1 MRFKIVMIGLVI
13 SLFSCSSPKEEA
25 VEFDRKG
32 FEKVTLDHADNFSLE
47 RKGNEWLIH
56 VNKPYQQAE
65 QGFTYLI
72 TDKRVKIKPQDSIDE
87 VVRKPVDSL
96 ICTSTTH
103 IPSLKNLS
111 VLNRLVGFPGTDM
124 ISTPEA
130 RKRVNSKE
138 IMELGNNGQ
147 LNTERV
153 ISLQPDV
160 VVGFAVSSTN
170 ATLDKISSFGIPVVY
185 NSDWLE
191 KHPLGKA
198 EWVKFFGALTGK
210 FEASVEFYNEIREE
224 YDRLKELAQKADE
237 PPKVIAGAMLNE
249 QWYLPYGNSWQA
261 RFIKDANADYI
272 YGYTEGKGS
281 IALSFEKVFK
291 KSRDADVW
299 VAPAQYTAY
308 DKMKEDNRHYARF
321 KAFKERNIHGFASTK
336 GETGGVLFY
345 EQAPN
350 RPELVLKDLIHIFH
364 PELLEDHEN
373 QFFKPLE

>member
-1 MRFKIVMIGLVI
+1 
-13 SLFSCSSPKEEA
+13 
-25 VEFDRKG
+25 
-32 FEKVTLDHADNFSLE
+32 
-47 RKGNEWLIH
+47 
-56 VNKPYQQAE
+56 
-65 QGFTYLI
+65 
-72 TDKRVKIKPQDSIDE
+72 
-87 VVRKPVDSL
+87 
-96 ICTSTTH
+96 
-103 IPSLKNLS
+103 
-111 VLNRLVGFPGTDM
+111 M

-130 RKRVNSKE
+130 RKRVNNKE

-198 EWVKFFGALTGK
+198 EWIKFFGVLTGK
-210 FEASVEFYNEIREE
+210 FEASVEFYNKIRKE

-261 RFIKDANADYI
+261 KFIKDANADYI

-291 KSRDADVW
+291 KARDADVW

>member
-1 MRFKIVMIGLVI
+1 MRFKIVMIGLVF
-13 SLFSCSSPKEEA
+13 SLFSCSSPKEES

-32 FEKVTLDHADNFSLE
+32 FEKVALDHADNFSLE
-47 RKGNEWLIH
+47 RRGNEWLIH

-111 VLNRLVGFPGTDM
+111 VLDRLVGFPGTDM

-147 LNTERV
+147 LNTEKV

-198 EWVKFFGALTGK
+198 EWIKFFGALTGK
-210 FEASVEFYNEIREE
+210 FEASVEFYNEIRKE

-291 KSRDADVW
+291 KARDADVW